1 MTLEE
6 ASKWIKNF
14 ESYLEWNQLVVDK
27 KSTKN
32 LIDLLESFLDA
43 GMVSKMDTD
52 ESITAT
58 TEVRGPEG
66 ILVKII
72 EHYLDDN
79 PLINRRHEFTICK
92 QARGESFK
100 TWWETKLRRAKECD
114 LEKMTGKD
122 WLALELIRGVSD
134 TALQKK
140 LLQEHNPTLPDL
152 VRMAGLWQNADSA
165 QTAFGTGVSLRAYA
179 IATE

>member
-32 LIDLLESFLDA
+32 LRDLLESFLDA

-114 LEKMTGKD
+114 LEKMAGQR
-122 WLALELIRGVSD
+122 LAGVRTHPRGERYS
-134 TALQKK
+134 
-140 LLQEHNPTLPDL
+140 
-152 VRMAGLWQNADSA
+152 
-165 QTAFGTGVSLRAYA
+165 
-179 IATE
+179 ATEKAAPGA